1 MTLDWATAQALA
13 SEHGRSF
20 FLLDAGRF
28 RHNFAALREAFE
40 AHYPD
45 VNIGYSYKTNYTPQL
60 CRIVNELG
68 GFAEIVSSMEYE
80 LARRIGVSGER
91 IIFNGPYKG
100 AAAFKEAALSGATL
114 NLDSARDLTMLR
126 EIAPDAA
133 GSINVVLRCNF
144 ALNDDDVSR
153 FGLDVEGLEFA
164 AMLDGIAQ
172 LPAVVL
178 KGLHCHFPD
187 RDLASFGRRADRLVA
202 LVNRLFPDTLPEILN
217 IGGGYFSNMPDSLR
231 QSFAAP
237 PASFA
242 DYGALVGARLTK
254 GLAGRGKLPALFL
267 EPGTAL
273 VADTQQ
279 FYTQV
284 VSTKSIR
291 GHNFATV
298 AGSSFDISPT
308 ARSRNLPVT
317 PILQKPR
324 SDDGKTFD
332 IVGYTCIEKDI
343 LSESLRAPLVVDDF
357 VCYDNVGSYSV
368 VMRPPFILPANPILM
383 KDGQD
388 LRLIK
393 ERQTT
398 DEVFQNFR
406 FA

>member
-1 MTLDWATAQALA
+1 
-13 SEHGRSF
+13 
-20 FLLDAGRF
+20 
-28 RHNFAALREAFE
+28 
-40 AHYPD
+40 
-45 VNIGYSYKTNYTPQL
+45 
-60 CRIVNELG
+60 
-68 GFAEIVSSMEYE
+68 
-80 LARRIGVSGER
+80 
-91 IIFNGPYKG
+91 
-100 AAAFKEAALSGATL
+100 
-114 NLDSARDLTMLR
+114 
-126 EIAPDAA
+126 
-133 GSINVVLRCNF
+133 
-144 ALNDDDVSR
+144 
-153 FGLDVEGLEFA
+153 
-164 AMLDGIAQ
+164 
-172 LPAVVL
+172 
-178 KGLHCHFPD
+178 
-187 RDLASFGRRADRLVA
+187 
-202 LVNRLFPDTLPEILN
+202 
-217 IGGGYFSNMPDSLR
+217 MPDSLR

-242 DYGALVGARLTK
+242 DYGAIIGARLTK
-254 GLAGRGKLPALFL
+254 GLEGRGELPALFL

-291 GHNFATV
+291 GRHFATV

-317 PILQKPR
+317 PVLQKPR
-324 SDDGKTFD
+324 SDDGKSFD

-343 LSESLRAPLVVDDF
+343 LSENVRAPLVVDDF

-383 KDGQD
+383 KDGKD

-406 FA
+406 FE